1 VRALHLLGAA
11 FPFHPLSNAEAMRLK
26 LAPVVM
32 KDGGNAIPWLPMAW
46 VLLVWWNSRG
56 LSR

>member
-1 VRALHLLGAA
+1 LGAAFLGAA
-11 FPFHPLSNAEAMRLK
+11 FPFHPLSNAEAMRLN

-32 KDGGNAIPWLPMAW
+32 NDGGNAIPWLPMAW